1 MNRNGSFYFKKR
13 YNTRLPYYFVLF
25 SVVVPIGV
33 AYNFGQTTR
42 KLEDGVKKDLVRIQA
57 KGKKFSDIPKS
68 F

>member
-1 MNRNGSFYFKKR
+1 MNNNGSFYFKKK

-25 SVVVPIGV
+25 SFVVPIGV
-33 AYNFGQTTR
+33 AYNFGLSTK
-42 KLEDGVKKDLVRIQA
+42 KLENGVKKDLIRIES